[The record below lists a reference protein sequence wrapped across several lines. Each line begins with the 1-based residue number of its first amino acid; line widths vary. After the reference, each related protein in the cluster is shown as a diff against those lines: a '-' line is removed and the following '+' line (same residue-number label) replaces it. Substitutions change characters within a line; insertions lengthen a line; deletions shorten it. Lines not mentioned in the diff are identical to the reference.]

1 MTLFK
6 REYFL
11 SEDLMEEAYSDEPL
25 RFSRMGFNISAPHM
39 HAFCLENLDV
49 QPGNSILD
57 IGCGSGYITAACA
70 YLAGEEGFCLGLDI
84 HQHIIDFC
92 ESNIKK
98 VQEKE
103 NIKLANIKLMNRNCF
118 LPLLDD
124 MKFDRI
130 HVGARCPE
138 SHIQYL
144 YDLLN
149 EGGIIVTPYG
159 DQMLVAKKQSDGT
172 MSEEFKLSV
181 RYGDLTLPS
190 ESEIREAKREVEK
203 YRASKIIVPESTFE
217 NDMKSLTYDEKNA
230 DIIFPFEDG
239 KIYAHRAVLEARSPV
254 FNAMFSS
261 NMKES
266 EKVVQ
271 TIKPEGKK
279 EIMEE
284 FLRYLYTDKCEI
296 NEFNCVELLQVA
308 SYYKVDR
315 LIALCEVVIKENVSI
330 DEAANILFIADRYGA
345 NQLKSF
351 ILEYIIDNLDEVMK
365 TESYQQLDN
374 DLINMIL
381 LRLKSKLN

>member
-6 REYFL
+6 REYFVN
-11 SEDLMEEAYSDEPL
+11 EDLMEEAYSDEPL
-25 RFSRMGFNISAPHM
+25 RFTRMGFNISAPHM

-49 QPGNSILD
+49 QPGNSVLD

-70 YLAGEEGFCLGLDI
+70 YLAGEDGFCLGLDI

-92 ESNIKK
+92 EKNIKNA
-98 VQEKE
+98 QEKE
-103 NIKLANIKLMNRNCF
+103 NVKLAPIKLMNRNCF

-138 SHIQYL
+138 SHLKYL

-149 EGGIIVTPYG
+149 VGGIIVTPYG
-159 DQMLVAKKQSDGT
+159 DQMLIGKKQSDGT
-172 MSEEFKLSV
+172 VTEEFKLSV

-217 NDMKSLTYDEKNA
+217 EDMKSLMNDEKYA
-230 DIIFPFEDG
+230 DIIFPFENG
-239 KIYAHRAVLEARSPV
+239 KIYAHRAILSLRSPV

-271 TIKPEGKK
+271 TIKPEGSM

-284 FLRYLYTDKCEI
+284 FLRYLYTDKCDI
-296 NEFNCVELLQVA
+296 NESNCVELLKVA

-315 LIALCEVVIKENVSI
+315 LINMCELLIKENVSI
-330 DEAANILFIADRYGA
+330 EEAANILFIADRYGA